1 MKLTLPIVAS
11 LLTLTSATRLCDNLI
26 RVRTDLSSLSTGI
39 SGNITTR
46 SALNAA
52 YMSLTDAS
60 TILDTLNT
68 QISSTTGSIGAASSS
83 LANLDI
89 NTGCALGWLL
99 DLESGL
105 QQVST
110 QLKGI
115 YSKGAHDFQE
125 GNFKKVQEYGPQI
138 VKQTQDALARLTA
151 AQLTLNKYNRDVLC
165 WTN

>member
-1 MKLTLPIVAS
+1 
-11 LLTLTSATRLCDNLI
+11 
-26 RVRTDLSSLSTGI
+26 
-39 SGNITTR
+39 
-46 SALNAA
+46 
-52 YMSLTDAS
+52 MSLTDAS

-110 QLKGI
+110 QLNGI